1 MACIS
6 LIYITV
12 FLRGVKK
19 PYPSCLSAAT
29 SAGQISKKHSRDTHV
44 NLFSAQRTACL
55 AGLSDRRLR
64 HKHTSFW
71 MYHKDNAHGSY
82 DGKPAF
88 CDKHY
93 RRQSRVP
100 VRNRCRPGFGVRVLS
115 LSGPMG
121 TRPQDGYLFK
131 GFLKK
136 PSATYAPGTT
146 AACCRG
152 YRFLLP
158 EAAKW
163 FLLCYGK
170 RPAKAICLY
179 VSVPHDMYRLFLC
192 YV

>member
-1 MACIS
+1 MWCQRDAHERCLLLCCNKCSPQAVRQIF
-6 LIYITV
+6 LIKDAVGMYFTYIHNG

-82 DGKPAF
+82 DSKPAF
-88 CDKHY
+88 CDKHH
-93 RRQSRVP
+93 RRLSRMP
-100 VRNRCRPGFGVRVLS
+100 VCNRCSPGFGVRVLP
-115 LSGPMG
+115 LPGPMR

-131 GFLKK
+131 GF
-136 PSATYAPGTT
+136 
-146 AACCRG
+146 
-152 YRFLLP
+152 FMLP
-158 EAAKW
+158 EAA
-163 FLLCYGK
+163 
-170 RPAKAICLY
+170 R
-179 VSVPHDMYRLFLC
+179 
-192 YV
+192 